1 MAKVLQN
8 SIIDFIFLIRT
19 CFIILWEYLMYFL
32 GRPIDNCVKN
42 VSRKLGNINMFYVKA
57 FQSISSN
64 SQLLSRE
71 QIEFLSSY
79 TDHVPFG
86 SEDIDID
93 FRGAIARVNKN
104 KNNNIDNKLIIPPFA
119 MPIKSGMISLIYKG
133 FIGKKKVI
141 IKVARKNIRT
151 RLSNALRQF
160 DLLTRVLVFVFHL
173 QSLGINNIIMENKE
187 MMMLQTN
194 FRNELA
200 NIISI
205 REKNKNIDDI
215 VIPRPYKE
223 YTDAYENI
231 IVMDYLE
238 GVTVMQIDTKDRKVY
253 SKQLAQY
260 SLKSILFDRIVHADL
275 HPGNI
280 IFLKDASGKCRSGI
294 IDYGVMLIITKQ
306 QQKDFYDFISALFI
320 SKDSKKAFAI
330 LASSFI
336 EKTVS
341 NNNNNNLEKES
352 LLKKPQI
359 VEKIGHIIENALTT
373 KNMIQPSEIYSIN
386 NILYAHGYC
395 LSKAFCKI
403 EMTLAIADS
412 VCRQLTMESNYID
425 DIKESATKLLTP
437 DICAF

>member
-19 CFIILWEYLMYFL
+19 CFIILWEYLLYFL

-79 TDHVPFG
+79 TDNVPFG
-86 SEDIDID
+86 PEDIDID

-104 KNNNIDNKLIIPPFA
+104 NNIDNKLIIPPFA
-119 MPIKSGMISLIYKG
+119 IPIKSGMISLIYEG
-133 FIGKKKVI
+133 FIGNQKVI
-141 IKVARKNIRT
+141 IKVARKNIRD

-160 DLLTRVLVFVFHL
+160 DLLTRLLVFVFRL
-173 QSLGINNIIMENKE
+173 QSLGINNVIMENKE

-205 REKNKNIDDI
+205 REKHKNIDDI

-223 YTDAYENI
+223 YTEAYENI

-238 GVTVMQIDTKDRKVY
+238 GVTVMQIDAKDRNVY

-336 EKTVS
+336 EKTVT

-359 VEKIGHIIENALTT
+359 VEKIGNIIENALT
-373 KNMIQPSEIYSIN
+373 KNNMIQPSEIYSIN

-403 EMTLAIADS
+403 EMALAIADS
-412 VCRQLTMESNYID
+412 VCRQLTTDNSYID
-425 DIKESATKLLTP
+425 NIKEAATKLLAP

>member
-1 MAKVLQN
+1 
-8 SIIDFIFLIRT
+8 
-19 CFIILWEYLMYFL
+19 
-32 GRPIDNCVKN
+32 
-42 VSRKLGNINMFYVKA
+42 MFYVKA

-79 TDHVPFG
+79 TDNVPFG